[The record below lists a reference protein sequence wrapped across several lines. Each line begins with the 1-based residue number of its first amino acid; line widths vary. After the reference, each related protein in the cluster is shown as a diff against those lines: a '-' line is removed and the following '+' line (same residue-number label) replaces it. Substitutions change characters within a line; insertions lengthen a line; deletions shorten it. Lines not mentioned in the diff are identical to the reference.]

1 MSCVLLL
8 GVFARHIL
16 FNNNFLSR
24 VSNVLDAHRDQTS
37 SDKEA
42 GADAVAGAKVASL
55 LEKFLLGA
63 SALEAGDGGHPNT
76 DEKADGYH
84 NWNGDDSADDF
95 STATQASIGG
105 DSWRGFGG
113 GGREL
118 ARVRR
123 HFDFVCDKSSIDN
136 FVIDFEGVGLP

>member
-8 GVFARHIL
+8 GLFARHIL

-63 SALEAGDGGHPNT
+63 SALEARHRGHPNT
-76 DEKADGYH
+76 NEKADGYH
-84 NWNGDDSADDF
+84 DWNGDDSANDF
-95 STATQASIGG
+95 STATQASVGG
-105 DSWRGFGG
+105 HSWRGFGG
-113 GGREL
+113 DGREL
-118 ARVRR
+118 VRVRR
-123 HFDFVCDKSSIDN
+123 HFDFVWSSETYCQ
-136 FVIDFEGVGLP
+136 FLSM